1 VTSLTRSLLTVT
13 ACAAALTALLA
24 GCGGASSTVVGAA
37 LSSTAPSAS
46 APAPAHAAP
55 PSTSAAVSATSSP
68 AQAAPPSTAAAGSAT
83 SAQARVVY
91 LAEGGSVG
99 GTSVHAPAC
108 GTGCPLSGDGTT
120 SLWDMTWPTW
130 NSAVAV
136 GQGTEKLDDCTP
148 NCAAGTLHAVRVA
161 VTFSRPVMA
170 CVAGTG
176 KWFWTRVSFTWPDG
190 LPSAFSGANAPLN
203 PFDYP
208 GITAQSAKSC
218 P

>member
-1 VTSLTRSLLTVT
+1 MTSLTRSLLTVT

-24 GCGGASSTVVGAA
+24 GCGGSSSTVVGAA

-46 APAPAHAAP
+46 ATA
-55 PSTSAAVSATSSP
+55 SD
-68 AQAAPPSTAAAGSAT
+68 QAAPPSATASAPASDQAVPPSTAAPASAT
-83 SAQARVVY
+83 PAPAQVVY

-99 GTSVHAPAC
+99 GTAVQAPAC
-108 GTGCPLSGDGTT
+108 AAGCPLSGDGTT

-130 NSAVAV
+130 NSAVAA
-136 GQGTEKLDDCTP
+136 GTGTEKLDDCTP

-161 VTFSRPVMA
+161 VTLSRPVMV

-190 LPSAFSGANAPLN
+190 LPAAFSGGNAPLN
-203 PFDYP
+203 PFDYQD
-208 GITAQSAKSC
+208 ITSQSAKSC

>member
-13 ACAAALTALLA
+13 ACAAALTVLLA
-24 GCGGASSTVVGAA
+24 GCGGASSTVAGAA

-46 APAPAHAAP
+46 APAPA
-55 PSTSAAVSATSSP
+55 
-68 AQAAPPSTAAAGSAT
+68 QAAPPSAAAAADGSA
-83 SAQARVVY
+83 SAAAPVVY

-99 GTSVHAPAC
+99 GTMVRAPAC
-108 GTGCPLSGDGTT
+108 AAGCPLSGDGTT

-148 NCAAGTLHAVRVA
+148 NCAAGTLHAVRVT
-161 VTFSRPVMA
+161 VTLGRPVMV

-190 LPSAFSGANAPLN
+190 LPAAFSGGNAPLN
-203 PFDYP
+203 PFDYQD
-208 GITAQSAKSC
+208 ITSQSAKSC

>member
-24 GCGGASSTVVGAA
+24 GCGGSSSTVVGAA

-46 APAPAHAAP
+46 ATA
-55 PSTSAAVSATSSP
+55 SD
-68 AQAAPPSTAAAGSAT
+68 QAAPPSATASAPASAT
-83 SAQARVVY
+83 PAPAQVVY

-99 GTSVHAPAC
+99 GTAVHAPAC
-108 GTGCPLSGDGTT
+108 AAGCPLSGDGTT

-130 NSAVAV
+130 NSAVAS
-136 GQGTEKLDDCTP
+136 GTGTEKLDDCTP

-161 VTFSRPVMA
+161 VTLSRPVMV

-176 KWFWTRVSFTWPDG
+176 KWFWSRVSFTWPDG
-190 LPSAFSGANAPLN
+190 LPAAFSGANAPLN
-203 PFDYP
+203 PFDYQD
-208 GITAQSAKSC
+208 ITSQSAKSC

>member
-24 GCGGASSTVVGAA
+24 GCGSSSTVVGAA

-46 APAPAHAAP
+46 ATA
-55 PSTSAAVSATSSP
+55 SD
-68 AQAAPPSTAAAGSAT
+68 QAAPPSATASAPASGQAAPPSAAASA
-83 SAQARVVY
+83 APAPARVVY

-99 GTSVHAPAC
+99 GTAVHAPGCAA
-108 GTGCPLSGDGTT
+108 GCPLSGDGTT

-130 NSAVAV
+130 NSAVAS
-136 GQGTEKLDDCTP
+136 GTGTEKLDDCTP

-161 VTFSRPVMA
+161 VTLSRPVMV

-176 KWFWTRVSFTWPDG
+176 KWFWSRASFTWPDG
-190 LPSAFSGANAPLN
+190 LPAAFSGANAPLN
-203 PFDYP
+203 PFDYQD
-208 GITAQSAKSC
+208 ITSQSAKSC